1 MSVRSI
7 FPCPLTTTDL
17 AEVIL
22 MIFVFFW
29 DLSLAIITAESPNLK
44 QWSTPKVNSYVL
56 SEASI
61 NSILF
66 ILYVGEIL

>member
-1 MSVRSI
+1 M
-7 FPCPLTTTDL
+7 
-17 AEVIL
+17 
-22 MIFVFFW
+22 FFW
-29 DLSLAIITAESPNLK
+29 DLSLAIMTAESPNLK